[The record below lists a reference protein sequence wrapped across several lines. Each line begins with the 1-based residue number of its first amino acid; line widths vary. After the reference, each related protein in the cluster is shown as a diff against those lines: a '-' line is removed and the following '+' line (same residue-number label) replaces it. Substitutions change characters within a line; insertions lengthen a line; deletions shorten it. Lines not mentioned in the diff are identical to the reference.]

1 MKKIK
6 SKDPLEMI
14 LAELA
19 DNELKPGEFTTR
31 QLYEKHVEGGGKMG
45 MNALQ
50 QRVKRLYQ
58 DGNLKSRKVVIGGK
72 MTNAYSL
79 T

>member
-31 QLYEKHVEGGGKMG
+31 QLYEKHVEGGGK
-45 MNALQ
+45 
-50 QRVKRLYQ
+50 
-58 DGNLKSRKVVIGGK
+58 IGR
-72 MTNAYSL
+72 AHV
-79 T
+79 